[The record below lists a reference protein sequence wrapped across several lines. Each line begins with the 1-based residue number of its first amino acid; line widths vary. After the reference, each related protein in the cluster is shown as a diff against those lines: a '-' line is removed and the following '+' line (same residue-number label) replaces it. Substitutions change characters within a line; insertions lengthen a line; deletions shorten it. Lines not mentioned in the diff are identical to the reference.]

1 MIKKI
6 LCGTLLSLPLLSGC
20 GAKDENNDIAA
31 EIKQVPA
38 MVVNAGEYTPMLEVA
53 GALEPALVTTVAAEA
68 SGTVAR
74 LGAEKGDAVAAGQEL
89 VSLASG
95 QSLEAAGVQSAR
107 TSLNNAQKNLALV
120 RQQTL
125 ESEKQ
130 AQLAIAQ
137 ATENIDNLR
146 RSGASTEVSIEAQ
159 IASAESGVSLARLN
173 LQNAEKGLND
183 LRQNQQVLENSIRD
197 DRVNSIASAVNTF
210 ASVIQQAD
218 IILGVTDVNDFKND
232 AFEIYLGFKDPQSK
246 IDATNT
252 FRQTWTDFQKLDADY
267 AANPSLVTSERIEQV
282 AQEIRETLRLLDIM
296 LQNTTTGA
304 DLSEMALANF
314 RSQTTSS
321 RSAIEGIIQ
330 SITAIDQAENNFVT
344 TRPQQVQS
352 AELAVANA
360 REQLLQAE
368 KALQQIRSGGD
379 VNLIGTQN
387 QIAAAENQLEQA
399 RSQAELTKK
408 QGEIAIQGANAGIE
422 GAADA
427 LSTAEL
433 RLGKL
438 TVFSPLNG
446 TITDQKVETGMTVA
460 PGAPLFEISQTRT
473 LLLKGDIPLDELVL
487 IEEGM
492 TATVTIDAFG
502 EKKGVVTTVSPLAN
516 EQTRRVE
523 VEISINNA
531 DGAIPARIFAT
542 ARVPLKTEPEVIM
555 IPFKSLVSQNPPA
568 VYVIGEGDQN
578 GEPLLMVEKR
588 EIETGRRDGDRIEI
602 VAGLTAGEILIPE
615 LVLGLQEGDQVSMFE
630 TSPTPSPAEAVPGL
644 VDPTSPSGDATDAT
658 LKIELPITFLPSRPV
673 LPGMTLPLS

>member
-1 MIKKI
+1 MTKKI
-6 LCGTLLSLPLLSGC
+6 LCGLVLLPLLGGC
-20 GAKDENNDIAA
+20 GKQDQVAEIAQ

-38 MVVNAGEYTPMLEVA
+38 IVVTAAEFTPMLEVA

-74 LGAEKGDAVAAGQEL
+74 LGAEKGDLVATGQEL

-107 TSLNNAQKNLALV
+107 TSLSNAQKNLALV
-120 RQQTL
+120 RSQTL

-159 IASAESGVSLARLN
+159 IASAESGVALARLN
-173 LQNAEKGLND
+173 LQNAEKSLND
-183 LRQNQQVLENSIRD
+183 LRQNQQVQETSIRD
-197 DRVNSIASAVNTF
+197 DRVNTIANAVNTF

-218 IILGVTDVNDFKND
+218 IVLGVTDVNDFKND
-232 AFEIYLGFKDPQSK
+232 PFEVYLGFKDPQSK
-246 IDATNT
+246 IDATNA
-252 FRQTWTDFQKLDADY
+252 FRQTLTDFQKLDADY
-267 AANPSLVTSERIEQV
+267 AQNPALVTGSRITGV

-304 DLSEMALANF
+304 DLSEMELANF
-314 RSQTTSS
+314 RSQTTGS

-330 SITAIDQAENNFVT
+330 GITAIDQRENNFVT

-352 AELAVANA
+352 AELGVANA

-368 KALQQIRSGGD
+368 KALEQIRSGGD

-399 RSQAELTKK
+399 RSQAELVKK
-408 QGEIAIQGANAGIE
+408 QNEIGIQGANAGIE
-422 GAADA
+422 SAADA

-433 RLGKL
+433 RLSKL
-438 TVFSPLNG
+438 TVFSPLSG
-446 TITDQKVETGMTVA
+446 TVTDQKVEAGMTVA
-460 PGAPLFEISQTRT
+460 PGTPLFEISQTRT

-492 TATVTIDAFG
+492 AATVAIDAFG

-523 VEISINNA
+523 VEISIDNA

-542 ARVPLKTEPEVIM
+542 AQVPLKTEPEVIM
-555 IPFKSLVSQNPPA
+555 IPYKSLVSQNPPA
-568 VYVIGEGDQN
+568 LLVIGEGEQN
-578 GEPLLMVEKR
+578 GQPLLMAEKR
-588 EIETGRRDGDRIEI
+588 EIETGRRNGDLIE
-602 VAGLTAGEILIPE
+602 VLAGLTPGETIIPE
-615 LVLGLQEGDQVSMFE
+615 PVLGLQEGDRVTMLE
-630 TSPTPSPAEAVPGL
+630 VSPTPSPPEKTPGL
-644 VDPTSPSGDATDAT
+644 ADPDTKARQPEATRLQIDLPVT
-658 LKIELPITFLPSRPV
+658 LLPFRFFD
-673 LPGMTLPLS
+673 PGKAAALS